1 MGGLAV
7 AAHEDLEG
15 HHHGRQQRGATGQA
29 VCAPGHRGDEAKGKF
44 VDSIMFSII
53 QLDDKKHIKIH
64 LKNTLQMVANRNTV
78 KWYCNLWN
86 PKGDDSKETPQ
97 KMFLGSSIFQKKWV
111 ITLSGNSLQMVHGQ
125 TTLQP
130 RCPRSQASTVTYP
143 PGPPGVPR
151 GAGKASCCL
160 EAFWPCSVPQLCHL
174 IQNLT

>member
-64 LKNTLQMVANRNTV
+64 LKKHSAN
-78 KWYCNLWN
+78 
-86 PKGDDSKETPQ
+86 GSKQ
-97 KMFLGSSIFQKKWV
+97 K
-111 ITLSGNSLQMVHGQ
+111 HGKMI
-125 TTLQP
+125 LQP
-130 RCPRSQASTVTYP
+130 MKSQ
-143 PGPPGVPR
+143 R
-151 GAGKASCCL
+151 R
-160 EAFWPCSVPQLCHL
+160 
-174 IQNLT
+174 